1 MGKENL
7 NPDETKEAAAAAAV
21 EENTE
26 VKEKE
31 TNTTGLLIKTFS
43 DSLPL
48 TNDPYFLE
56 LLHSHAK

>member
-7 NPDETKEAAAAAAV
+7 NSDETKKAAAAV

-26 VKEKE
+26 VKEEE

-43 DSLPL
+43 NTLPL
-48 TNDPYFLE
+48 TYNPHFLE
-56 LLHSHAK
+56 LLHCHAK